1 MTIRPFHQ
9 DDLPAV
15 DAFDG
20 FAGLQ
25 LRWHGGFKPENA
37 YCAYDGDTLLGVG
50 FFILPTLG
58 DPRGLRKAELSLSI
72 RPDTAPQAFEEARSH
87 LLDVVLARY
96 RSVRAEHPETNLI
109 LRICT
114 ESSDLTGMAFHLSKG
129 ASLENLIPVLAY
141 DLSRPAVQYA
151 LPEGVRIDPLVT
163 DDAGITAYIR
173 ADLIAS
179 KVPDSEAE
187 MRFRSGNPTFRC
199 YLARCGNEVVGSVSI
214 WDMGEER
221 GATENIFVVPAF
233 RRKNVA
239 RALIETAFEALR
251 ERGRSVA
258 TLSVMGTN
266 LPALKLYLDMGY
278 KLSFNLVEMVYR

>member
-1 MTIRPFHQ
+1 MIIRPFHP
-9 DDLPAV
+9 DDLPAL
-15 DAFDG
+15 DEFDG

-25 LRWHGGFKPENA
+25 LRWHGGLKPENA
-37 YCAYDGDTLLGVG
+37 FCAYEADLLLGVG

-72 RPDTAPQAFEEARSH
+72 RQDAAPLAADEARSR
-87 LLDVVLARY
+87 LLDAVLVRY
-96 RSVRAEHPETNLI
+96 RAVRADHPETNMI

-114 ESSDLTGMAFHLSKG
+114 ESGDLAGMAFHLSKG
-129 ASLENLIPVLAY
+129 ASLENIIPVLAY
-141 DLSRPAVQYA
+141 DLYQPAVHHA
-151 LPEGVRIDPLVT
+151 LPEGVRIEPLT
-163 DDAGITAYIR
+163 MDDAGVAAYIS
-173 ADLIAS
+173 ADLEAS
-179 KVPDSEAE
+179 DVPDSE
-187 MRFRSGNPTFRC
+187 MDFRFRAGNPSFRC
-199 YLARCGNEVVGSVSI
+199 HVARHGDEVVGSVSI

-221 GATENIFVVPAF
+221 GATENIFVAPAF

-239 RALIETAFEALR
+239 RALIETAFDALR

-266 LPALKLYLDMGY
+266 LPALKLYLGMGY